1 MTSITQP
8 STEANTQTARP
19 GKISSSLKAWR
30 RRLLIGTV
38 VAYAALL
45 ILAPLVALVSGAF
58 SKGIGASLAALNDPA
73 IFSAF
78 LLTLYIAFI
87 TVAVHA
93 LFGTALAWVL
103 VRYRFRGHWIF
114 NGVIDLPFAVSPVV
128 VGYML
133 LLLFGR
139 TGLFAPLLE
148 ALNLKVAFAVPG
160 MILATLFVT
169 LPFMAREVMPV
180 LESFGVEQE
189 HAAATLGASGW
200 QTFWM
205 VTFPALRWG
214 FIYGVILTFARA
226 LGEFGAVLVV
236 GGGIQGRTETVTLF
250 IYRALDERQYVGAYS
265 AALVLGLLSLT
276 LVVGTE
282 LLRKRESR

>member
-1 MTSITQP
+1 MTTIAQP
-8 STEANTQTARP
+8 TTEVNATAPRP
-19 GKISSSLKAWR
+19 ENIRSVSVWR
-30 RRLLIGTV
+30 RRLMIGVV
-38 VAYAALL
+38 VAYAAIL
-45 ILAPLVALVSGAF
+45 ILAPLTALVSGAF
-58 SKGIGASLAALNDPA
+58 AKGIGASFTALSDPA
-73 IFSAF
+73 VFSAF
-78 LLTLYIAFI
+78 LLTLEIALL

-103 VRYRFRGHWIF
+103 VRYRFRGHWLL

-139 TGLFAPLLE
+139 TGVLAPVLE

-189 HAAATLGASGW
+189 HAAATLGANGW

-236 GGGIQGRTETVTLF
+236 GGGIQGRTETLTLF
-250 IYRALDERQYVGAYS
+250 IYRALDEREYVGAYS
-265 AALVLGLLSLT
+265 AAMVLGLLSLV
-276 LVVGTE
+276 LVIGTE
-282 LLRKRESR
+282 FLRKRER

>member
-1 MTSITQP
+1 MTTIAQP
-8 STEANTQTARP
+8 TAEVNATTPRPENISRSMST
-19 GKISSSLKAWR
+19 WR
-30 RRLLIGTV
+30 RRLLIGIV

-45 ILAPLVALVSGAF
+45 ILAPLTALVSGAF
-58 SKGIGASLAALNDPA
+58 AKGIGASFTALRDPA

-103 VRYRFRGHWIF
+103 VRYRFRGHWLL

-139 TGLFAPLLE
+139 TGVLAPVLE
-148 ALNLKVAFAVPG
+148 VLNIKIAFAVPG

-180 LESFGVEQE
+180 LEAFGVEQE
-189 HAAATLGASGW
+189 QAAATLGASGW

-226 LGEFGAVLVV
+226 LGEFGAVLVI
-236 GGGIQGRTETVTLF
+236 GGGVQGRTETVTLF

-265 AALVLGLLSLT
+265 AALVLGLLSLV
-276 LVVGTE
+276 LVIGTE
-282 LLRKRESR
+282 FLRKREK

>member
-1 MTSITQP
+1 VTTASEHSTQVKP
-8 STEANTQTARP
+8 VTQHR
-19 GKISSSLKAWR
+19 GRISSPIDIWR
-30 RRLLIGTV
+30 RRLLIFIVITYTAV
-38 VAYAALL
+38 L
-45 ILAPLVALVSGAF
+45 ILAPLVGLISGAF
-58 SKGIGASLAALNDPA
+58 AEGLGGIISAVSDPA
-73 IFSAF
+73 VFSAF
-78 LLTLYIAFI
+78 SLTLYIAFI
-87 TVAVHA
+87 IIVIHA
-93 LFGTALAWVL
+93 LFGTTLAWVL
-103 VRYRFRGHWIF
+103 VRYRFPGRRLLNAF
-114 NGVIDLPFAVSPVV
+114 IDLPFAVSPVV

-139 TGLFAPLLE
+139 NGMLAPVLDLFQI
-148 ALNLKVAFAVPG
+148 KVAFAVPG

-180 LESFGVEQE
+180 LEAFGIEQE
-189 HAAATLGASGW
+189 QAAATLGANGW

-236 GGGIQGRTETVTLF
+236 GGGIQGRTETATLYIF
-250 IYRALDERQYVGAYS
+250 RALDGRQYVGAYS
-265 AALVLGLLSLT
+265 AALLLGLLSLI

-282 LLRKRESR
+282 FLRRREK